1 MLSNLALRLPSDVAG
16 PDGCCLAGGVTS
28 TDTSALDRTA
38 ERFRSALGEGELLEF
53 SVTELDRVG
62 TPVWATWWR
71 GAGKATGGIGYGAT
85 PAQARVGGLGELVEN
100 AASAHAL
107 RDSRPQ
113 AGSFR
118 EVVRRHGRDAVVDP
132 RLLGLPAGLAFD
144 DDRPLQWLPTRRLR
158 DDAEVWVPAE
168 LVGSE
173 PTDLPGD
180 PPPGGWLTTP
190 VTNGLG
196 AGTSREQAV
205 RHGLLEVLQRD
216 GNGLSFRALDAG
228 RVIDLDGVTD
238 PVTTATLERL
248 RAVGIQ
254 VVAKL
259 AATDFGL
266 VNVDVVGAAPD
277 DDLLAASG
285 CGEAV
290 HADRE
295 EALRKAVLEF
305 ASSRARKLLMH
316 GPVDRVLALAPPA
329 YAAVVEA
336 VDPAK
341 DEPRVLAAMVEWL
354 RLPEEQWRPAF
365 ERTVLREVERV
376 PFTSLPTAPAHLPL
390 IDVTDRLAAEGLD
403 VLVRDLATVD
413 GGPDGENG
421 SGVAAA
427 KVVVP
432 GLEVET
438 VAYARLG
445 ERNLRRLL
453 DAGRDD
459 LVRVGDQPA
468 GWARVHLTEAAQERV
483 GGPAWL
489 DRAALD
495 RVPGL
500 FFPLYREPARH
511 AAPLVL
517 ASAD

>member
-1 MLSNLALRLPSDVAG
+1 MPIRAAAVTAVAG
-16 PDGCCLAGGVTS
+16 RGDGCLAGAVTP
-28 TDTSALDRTA
+28 TDTAALDRTA
-38 ERFRSALGEGELLEF
+38 ERFRSALGNGELLEF
-53 SVTELDRVG
+53 AVTELDRVG

-71 GAGKATGGIGYGAT
+71 GSGKGTGGIGYGAT
-85 PAQARVGGLGELVEN
+85 PAHARVGGLGELVEN
-100 AASAHAL
+100 AASAHSL
-107 RDSRPQ
+107 RGARRDH
-113 AGSFR
+113 GSYR
-118 EVVRRHGRDAVVDP
+118 EAVRRHGSHAVVDP
-132 RLLGLPAGLAFD
+132 RLLGLPAGVPFD
-144 DDRPLQWLPTRRLR
+144 DDRPLQWLAMRRLP

-168 LVGSE
+168 FVASE
-173 PTDLPGD
+173 PTDLPGE

-216 GNGLSFRALDAG
+216 GNGLTFRALDAG

-238 PVTTATLERL
+238 PVTTATLQRL
-248 RAVGIQ
+248 RAVGIE

-305 ASSRARKLLMH
+305 ASSRARKLFMH
-316 GPVDRVLALAPPA
+316 GPVDRVLALAPPG
-329 YAAVVEA
+329 YADVVAA
-336 VDPAK
+336 VDPAT
-341 DEPRVLAAMVEWL
+341 DEPRVLGAMVEWL
-354 RLPEEQWRPAF
+354 RLPEERWRPAF

-376 PFTSLPTAPAHLPL
+376 PFTTLPTAPGHLPL
-390 IDVTDRLAAEGLD
+390 AEVTDRVTAEGFD
-403 VLVRDLATVD
+403 VLVRDLATAD
-413 GGPDGENG
+413 EDAEGPAGT
-421 SGVAAA
+421 GVAAA

-459 LVRVGDQPA
+459 LVRVGDRPS
-468 GWARVHLTEAAQERV
+468 GWVQVHLTEEAQDRV

-489 DRAALD
+489 DRSALD

-500 FFPLYREPARH
+500 LFPLYREPARH
-511 AAPLVL
+511 AAPLVV
-517 ASAD
+517 ASRG